1 MPDEWAGPLLSTAQ
15 VARVLGVK
23 PQSVYAY
30 ASRGRLHPVRVPGR
44 RGSFYT
50 ADEVALVRDSGRSP
64 DTGLAERIQTS
75 ITLIED
81 DRLCYRGHDA
91 TRLALTESFEQVCG
105 LLWGDGA
112 RDFPLASSGADRA
125 APAAPAE
132 LPPGARG
139 IDRIRLGVVVDAAA
153 GRHDA
158 AVAAA
163 RSAMAAAVQ
172 ALAPGLP
179 LSGPLARRLWMALSG
194 KRFDRVKA
202 RLLEQALIMLA
213 DHELAG
219 STTTARVAAS
229 TRADLHGVLLAA
241 LGAFDSPL
249 HGGAPTT
256 VRGLVR
262 SVVAD
267 PVAAGREYGRQHR
280 PPPGFGHLVYVES
293 DPRAEFLLRQ
303 ASAAL
308 AGSRRADAVLRS
320 ANQLIDLWGEQRGWF
335 PNVDFALAVI
345 TEALDLPLDAGETIF
360 AIARMAGWTAHA
372 LEEYAEPPMR
382 FRLRAVYVG
391 DRGSDAER

>member
-1 MPDEWAGPLLSTAQ
+1 MPDGRPGALLSTAQ
-15 VARVLGVK
+15 VARVLGIK

-50 ADEVALVRDSGRSP
+50 AEEVASVRDSGRSP

-75 ITLIED
+75 ITLIEN

-91 TRLALTESFEQVCG
+91 MCLALTDSFESVCG
-105 LLWGDGA
+105 LLWGDSGP
-112 RDFPLASSGADRA
+112 DFPQSSFRSDRPPPVALADV
-125 APAAPAE
+125 
-132 LPPGARG
+132 PPGARG
-139 IDRIRLGVVVDAAA
+139 IDRIRLGVGLDGAH
-153 GRHDA
+153 GRHDPV
-158 AVAAA
+158 VAAA

-194 KRFDRVKA
+194 KRFDRAKA
-202 RLLEQALIMLA
+202 RLLEQALIVLA
-213 DHELAG
+213 DHELVG

-229 TRADLHGVLLAA
+229 TRADIHGVLLAA

-249 HGGAPTT
+249 HGGAPTA

-262 SVVAD
+262 AGVAD
-267 PVAAGREYGRQHR
+267 PAAAAAEYGRHHR

-303 ASAAL
+303 ANATL
-308 AGSRRADAVLRS
+308 AGGRRAELVLR
-320 ANQLIDLWGEQRGWF
+320 AGHHLVDTWGEQRGWF

-391 DRGSDAER
+391 DRGSER